1 MTTNFVLCLVL
12 LFPFSLIESMESN
25 THLQAKFPGMSLSI
39 RGRVDRDRRMAITGG
54 SQVPRDEGAAW
65 AFEHLIVPNN
75 RRCQDRSAC
84 TCARASLVLCVASPA
99 LLGSLVLCVASP
111 ALLCVASPALSG
123 IARIAFKFYYSSMCS
138 DFSQSRRLHARCCSC
153 TSCSFCSCTSCTS
166 CRFLVPCVLFLCKLQ
181 LLGFDCSIIA
191 CVGRVCHV
199 CRAQEWAPGFGDDE
213 PGGGAAQPAST
224 SASSGAAPPATT
236 SASSAAPPASTSASS
251 SAAASS
257 AAPPA
262 EETKVSKRSVTFD
275 PNERVAAS
283 PDQPVVATPDHE
295 PDSELV
301 VAPKTPVEA
310 PPSFE
315 AVAAAT
321 PSQAVAAAT
330 PSHLVDLHNDDEC
343 SVSFWSCS
351 LDFFK
356 TLHGQRIGFREQVLE
371 ASRCVFRSI
380 ALGCDSNL
388 PKVVVFFCL

>member
-1 MTTNFVLCLVL
+1 
-12 LFPFSLIESMESN
+12 MESN

-54 SQVPRDEGAAW
+54 TQLQRDAGAAW
-65 AFEHLIVPNN
+65 AFEHLIQPNN

-199 CRAQEWAPGFGDDE
+199 CRAQAGYGPDG
-213 PGGGAAQPAST
+213 PLGAATPASSSGAASSGVAPHAST
-224 SASSGAAPPATT
+224 SASSGAAPPAIT
-236 SASSAAPPASTSASS
+236 SASSGAAASSAAPPASTSASS

-283 PDQPVVATPDHE
+283 PDQPVVATPDAE